1 MSKSKFVLENIKGLS
16 PELLTKK
23 TMLFKEKF
31 IQEAIE
37 KKVGKYDVNLID
49 YKDVTRVEI
58 KDNTEKVFFED
69 EPLITFYP
77 LNLAQKGI
85 FFDISGSYEIH

>member
-1 MSKSKFVLENIKGLS
+1 MSKSKFILENIKGLS

-37 KKVGKYDVNLID
+37 KKVGKCDINLVD
-49 YKDVTRVEI
+49 YKNVTRVEI
-58 KDNTEKVFFED
+58 KDNTERVLFED
-69 EPLITFYP
+69 ESLITFYP
-77 LNLAQKGI
+77 LDLAQKGI